1 MNNIIPSEVMKQ
13 GEFILQSGAVM
24 KYRLFVPE
32 HKDKI
37 PVVLYLHG
45 SGFKGNDNIRH
56 IDNGYIRHL
65 IGRGDCIVLAP
76 QCPSNETWMG
86 SERIKMPADRLFDYS
101 KLGGS
106 PNCTSLKLLTDT
118 VVNEYGGDLCRI
130 YLIGRSMGA
139 HAIWRIMQMY
149 PDWSAANVVVA
160 GGADLSYAKLY
171 RDKNI
176 WMFHGSE
183 DSIVPLSTAR
193 KIYDELTEM
202 GSSTLRLNVYQNEDH
217 MSVDNYASVNE
228 EMYRWLF
235 SKSRQSTGGH
245 E

>member
-1 MNNIIPSEVMKQ
+1 MNGIKPPEVMKQ
-13 GEFILQSGAVM
+13 GEWILQNGAVM

-32 HKDKI
+32 HSGKI

-56 IDNGYIRHL
+56 IDNGYIRYL
-65 IGRGDCIVLAP
+65 IGHGGCIVLAP
-76 QCPSNETWMG
+76 QCPINETWMG
-86 SERIKMPADRLFDYS
+86 SEHIKMPEDRLFDYS
-101 KLGGS
+101 KLGDS

-118 VVNEYGGDLCRI
+118 IVREYSGDADRI

-149 PDWSAANVVVA
+149 PCWPAANVTIA

-183 DSIVPLSTAR
+183 DSIVPLSTAC
-193 KIYDELTEM
+193 KIYDVLKAQ
-202 GSSTLRLNVYQNEDH
+202 GSSTVRLSIYQDADH
-217 MSVDNYASVNE
+217 MSVDDYVSENE
-228 EMYRWLF
+228 EMYCWLF
-235 SKSRQSTGGH
+235 SKSRHQTGGH
-245 E
+245 